1 MTCIKEVNQMGLIS
15 DSIDNMNKKKK
26 NAELNP
32 EQVSPEEINEYD
44 EDLARYVQ
52 AVRARKKQR
61 IAEVE

>member
-1 MTCIKEVNQMGLIS
+1 
-15 DSIDNMNKKKK
+15 
-26 NAELNP
+26 
-32 EQVSPEEINEYD
+32 VSPEEINEYD

>member
-1 MTCIKEVNQMGLIS
+1 MGLIS

-26 NAELNP
+26 NVELNP
-32 EQVSPEEINEYD
+32 EDINPEEVDQYD
-44 EDLARYVQ
+44 EDLARYVR